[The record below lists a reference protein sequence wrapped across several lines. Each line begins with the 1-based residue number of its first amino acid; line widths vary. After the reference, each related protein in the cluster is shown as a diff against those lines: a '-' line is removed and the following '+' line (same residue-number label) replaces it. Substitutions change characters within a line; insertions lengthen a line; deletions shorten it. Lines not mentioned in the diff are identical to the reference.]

1 MLRNK
6 FFGIIWKFTSRNNHI
21 FLAKS
26 TVALNKA
33 SKVNFFSFFV
43 LVDESLTQNCEVNV
57 KPKK

>member
-1 MLRNK
+1 MAL
-6 FFGIIWKFTSRNNHI
+6 FGSSLAETTI

-26 TVALNKA
+26 TVAPNKA